1 MDLQNLKYIK
11 EVKTTQLWNAGY
23 CSLYD
28 FSKANSCQ
36 EAREEAV
43 AIVSSAC
50 RGKEIR
56 NKEKH
61 YKKMLVEHGGKASEI
76 LSFIPIISHAVYPDM
91 RENQFYRLCYD
102 FEGYLETNLRNF
114 YNFQE
119 HDKTLNH
126 DCKQFAVFKI
136 KVPYMIVDHL
146 RRHKLLEFALAENW
160 QSNRSKHGVE
170 YFENDEVKVEMF
182 DITKDVTSSNVFSQ
196 NTGREIPVIMR
207 KNDKVRQEL
216 LNKGEF
222 GLRYVT
228 GWIAGW
234 VNDPLAWDNFLS
246 VRTIKPSQNETI
258 ELAIEIEKLIKKH
271 F

>member
-1 MDLQNLKYIK
+1 MF
-11 EVKTTQLWNAGY
+11 VKAVEKVPLWNAGY
-23 CSLYD
+23 VELWD
-28 FSKANSCQ
+28 FSKANCCQ

-56 NKEKH
+56 DRKKH
-61 YKKMLVEHGGKASEI
+61 YQKMLVEHSGKPSEV
-76 LSFIPIISHAVYPDM
+76 LSFIPILTDLDNPHTYG
-91 RENQFYRLCYD
+91 NQFHRFCFVDDSEKVY
-102 FEGYLETNLRNF
+102 TNLRAMLKPN
-114 YNFQE
+114 QL
-119 HDKTLNH
+119 HKILNH

-160 QSNRSKHGVE
+160 QSNRSKHEIE
-170 YFENDEVKVEMF
+170 YFQNDEVYVTYPQGSYEFSEDFVVE
-182 DITKDVTSSNVFSQ
+182 
-196 NTGREIPVIMR
+196 PYIMR
-207 KNDKVRQEL
+207 NSKNTRQEL
-216 LNKGEF
+216 INKGEF

-246 VRTIKPSQNETI
+246 VRTIKPSQKETI
-258 ELAIEIEKLIKKH
+258 ELAIEIEKLIKKY